1 MKNKEVILFVCVQNA
16 ARSQIAEGLF
26 KKYAPEG
33 YEAISAGTEPSGS
46 INPLAIQVMKEIGID
61 ISNQKP
67 KVITE
72 EMVRNS
78 TARVNMGC
86 IDRKSCPTLFINNV
100 IDWNID
106 DPKGK
111 SIEQIRDIR
120 DTIDSKIKEIVTT
133 LTQNSTQVN
142 Y

>member
-1 MKNKEVILFVCVQNA
+1 
-16 ARSQIAEGLF
+16 
-26 KKYAPEG
+26 
-33 YEAISAGTEPSGS
+33 
-46 INPLAIQVMKEIGID
+46 
-61 ISNQKP
+61 
-67 KVITE
+67 
-72 EMVRNS
+72 MVRNS

>member
-1 MKNKEVILFVCVQNA
+1 
-16 ARSQIAEGLF
+16 
-26 KKYAPEG
+26 
-33 YEAISAGTEPSGS
+33 
-46 INPLAIQVMKEIGID
+46 
-61 ISNQKP
+61 
-67 KVITE
+67 
-72 EMVRNS
+72 
-78 TARVNMGC
+78 MGC

>member
-1 MKNKEVILFVCVQNA
+1 LKNKEVILFVCVQNA

-72 EMVRNS
+72 EMVRILPL
-78 TARVNMGC
+78 G
-86 IDRKSCPTLFINNV
+86 
-100 IDWNID
+100 
-106 DPKGK
+106 
-111 SIEQIRDIR
+111 
-120 DTIDSKIKEIVTT
+120 
-133 LTQNSTQVN
+133 
-142 Y
+142 